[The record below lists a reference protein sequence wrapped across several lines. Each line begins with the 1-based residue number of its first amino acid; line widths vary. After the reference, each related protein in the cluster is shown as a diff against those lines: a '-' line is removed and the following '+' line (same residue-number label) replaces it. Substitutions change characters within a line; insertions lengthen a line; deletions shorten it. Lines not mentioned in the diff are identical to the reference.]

1 MIVDHAR
8 NAALREQAIAAKAS
22 RTPVPLQAD
31 ELLELLDSHAAA
43 LELSDAVAAFQTIDG
58 ADGASTGAA
67 SAAEIRNRF
76 RRRVEERT
84 LRVNTALAKFR
95 AATEGTR

>member
-1 MIVDHAR
+1 MIVDDAR
-8 NAALREQAIAAKAS
+8 IAVLREQAVAARPS
-22 RTPVPLQAD
+22 RTSIPLEAD
-31 ELLELLDSHAAA
+31 DVVALLESHAAA
-43 LELSDAVAAFQTIDG
+43 RELADAVAAFQTIDG
-58 ADGASTGAA
+58 ADGPSTGSA

-95 AATEGTR
+95 AVTEGRR